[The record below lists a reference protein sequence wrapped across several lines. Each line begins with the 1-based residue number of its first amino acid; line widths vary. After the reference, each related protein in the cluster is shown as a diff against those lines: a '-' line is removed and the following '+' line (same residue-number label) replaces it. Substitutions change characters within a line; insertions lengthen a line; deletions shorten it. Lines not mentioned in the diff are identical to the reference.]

1 MRENE
6 RIYSINLDRRKGE
19 NLMRIFKK
27 VTALLVTSAL
37 AMSFVAC
44 GSSDSDVSG
53 FITGSGS
60 SALLPL
66 AKEAAVAFKEK
77 YPDVSVTLNGGGSG
91 TGLKQVS
98 DGSVDIGN
106 SDVPAEEKLSPERAK
121 ELVAHKV
128 CVAIITPVV
137 NKELAKQ
144 VPNLTKQQ
152 LIDIFTGTI
161 KNWSEVGGPDEE
173 ILLITRPQTSGT
185 KAVFQ
190 KYALDGNEELVGGS
204 LETDDSGTLLQTVAD
219 NKGAIGYVSLSYLVH
234 NQKVSTLKID
244 GVEPSLENTY
254 NGSYPVWGYEYMYTK
269 GEPTGVIKTY
279 LEYIM
284 SDEYSTQLESQGYG
298 TTSKMIIER

>member
-244 GVEPSLENTY
+244 GVEPSLENTLRTLRRL
-254 NGSYPVWGYEYMYTK
+254 NSEPESPV
-269 GEPTGVIKTY
+269 
-279 LEYIM
+279 
-284 SDEYSTQLESQGYG
+284 
-298 TTSKMIIER
+298 